1 MTKTAHGL
9 KIDKRKTMFNN
20 LKDNG
25 LLEQRK
31 ENRSEG
37 SGLVRLKRSA
47 IKKLERKIGETTNQS
62 EIEKMKLEIEKKEN
76 QIKTYLNK

>member
-1 MTKTAHGL
+1 MKKSPHGF
-9 KIDKRKTMFNN
+9 KIDKRKTMLNN

-47 IKKLERKIGETTNQS
+47 IKKLERKISETTNQS

-76 QIKTYLNK
+76 QITTYLNK

>member
-1 MTKTAHGL
+1 MKKTAHGL
-9 KIDKRKTMFNN
+9 KIDKRKTMINN

-31 ENRSEG
+31 EHRSEG

-47 IKKLERKIGETTNQS
+47 IKKLERKITETTDQK
-62 EIEKMKLEIEKKEN
+62 EIEKLRKEIEVKEE
-76 QIKTYLNK
+76 QIKKYLTK

>member
-1 MTKTAHGL
+1 MKKSPHGL
-9 KIDKRKTMFNN
+9 KIDKRKTMLNN

-47 IKKLERKIGETTNQS
+47 IKKLERKITETTDQS
-62 EIEKMKLEIEKKEN
+62 EIKKMESEIEKKEQ
-76 QIKTYLNK
+76 QIENYLNK

>member
-1 MTKTAHGL
+1 MKKTAHGL
-9 KIDKRKTMFNN
+9 KIDKRKTMINN

-31 ENRSEG
+31 DNRSEG

-47 IKKLERKIGETTNQS
+47 IKKLERKITETTDQK
-62 EIEKMKLEIEKKEN
+62 EIEKLRKEIEVKEE
-76 QIKTYLNK
+76 QIKKCLTK

>member
-1 MTKTAHGL
+1 MKKSPHGL

-31 ENRSEG
+31 KNRSEG
-37 SGLVRLKRSA
+37 SGLVKLERSA

-76 QIKTYLNK
+76 QIITYLNK

>member
-1 MTKTAHGL
+1 MKKSPHGL

-31 ENRSEG
+31 KNRSEG

-76 QIKTYLNK
+76 QIITYLNK